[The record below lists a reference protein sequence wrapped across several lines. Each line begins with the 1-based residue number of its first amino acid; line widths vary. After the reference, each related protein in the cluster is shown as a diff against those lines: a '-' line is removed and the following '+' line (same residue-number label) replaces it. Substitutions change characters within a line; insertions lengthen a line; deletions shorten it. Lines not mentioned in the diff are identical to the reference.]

1 MATTTTELRE
11 RGIYTIPGYGDG
23 IELIA
28 CEGDEGGWV
37 LYDRKEWDAEAQAGI
52 EVDEDGNLTWWGSRS
67 DIGNRTVADLVDTG
81 RTES

>member
-11 RGIYTIPGYGDG
+11 RGIYTIPGYG

-37 LYDRKEWDAEAQAGI
+37 LYDRTEWDSESQAGL

-67 DIGNRTVADLVDTG
+67 DIGNRTIADLVDTG
-81 RTES
+81 HTEA